1 MNHQR
6 PFLDNPSPGWKHDLP
21 GPGEPPRVK
30 PESGYLANTPNKT
43 DDVYL
48 ELSTTT
54 LRGRGVITWVGL
66 FCVLVSLLPL
76 SAIFLFSRFYFPVGD
91 LLLCL
96 TATLG
101 GIWGGTVMIRTDI
114 SMPRDEP
121 IRFNRARRKVYAYH
135 FIRDWKRPFSRS
147 AWGVRIASY
156 DWDDLHAEACET
168 YGPMGTGGFSQSVM
182 LSVRKSG
189 TRDVIKRFVFSHNIY
204 QGEEYW
210 AIAQLFM
217 QQGPQ
222 ALPHFKHPPRERNS
236 EQSHFN
242 VFWRFAP
249 KVAWPAD
256 IDFESR
262 TAPGAQQ

>member
-1 MNHQR
+1 MNSSV
-6 PFLDNPSPGWKHDLP
+6 PFLNHPAPGWKHDLP
-21 GPGEPPRVK
+21 GPSEPPSVK
-30 PESGYLANTPNKT
+30 PESGYLANIPNNIE
-43 DDVYL
+43 DVYL
-48 ELSTTT
+48 ELSTST
-54 LRGRGVITWVGL
+54 LRGRGVITWVGIFML
-66 FCVLVSLLPL
+66 LVSLLPL
-76 SAIFLFSRFYFPVGD
+76 QVIGSFSELYFSMSD
-91 LLLCL
+91 LLLCVIG
-96 TATLG
+96 TLG
-101 GIWGGTVMIRTDI
+101 GIWGGTVMIRTDL

-168 YGPMGTGGFSQSVM
+168 YGPMGAGGFSQSVM

-217 QQGPQ
+217 QESPQ

-249 KVAWPAD
+249 KVAWPAEID
-256 IDFESR
+256 IESR
-262 TAPGAQQ
+262 TAPGEQQ